1 MRRALL
7 AATLLSISALSAWA
21 GDAKLVVVELF
32 TSQGCY
38 SCPPADRFA
47 GKLRGRPDV
56 LPLSFHVDYWDYIGW
71 KDPFALPSNSARQR
85 DYAASFGLHSI
96 YTPQMV
102 ISGQQEGVGSRE
114 AHIEKL
120 IGEVRED
127 GRFLAAP
134 SIGRDSAGMLR
145 IDIPES
151 AYDGSA
157 DVYFVAFEGEKT
169 QVISRGEN
177 AGKTLT
183 YYNVVRD
190 FSHVGSW
197 RGEARQFDI
206 DGTAAMPAGA
216 DGCAVIVQERTTG
229 AIIGA
234 ARLSL

>member
-7 AATLLSISALSAWA
+7 AASLLIFTSLSVWA
-21 GDAKLVVVELF
+21 EEARLVVVELF

-38 SCPPADRFA
+38 SCPPADRYA
-47 GKLRGRPDV
+47 GKLRSRPDV

-71 KDPFALPSNSARQR
+71 KDPFALPSNAARQR

-102 ISGQQEGVGSRE
+102 VSGQLEGVGSRE
-114 AHIEKL
+114 ARIEKL
-120 IGEVRED
+120 IEKVKTD
-127 GRFLAAP
+127 GKFFAAP
-134 SIGRDSAGMLR
+134 KIGRDSAGMLR
-145 IDIPES
+145 IDIPQA
-151 AYDGSA
+151 AYGGSA
-157 DVYFVAFEGEKT
+157 DVYFIAYEGEKT

-190 FSHVGSW
+190 FSRVGSW
-197 RGEARQFDI
+197 DGEARHFYI
-206 DGTAAMPAGA
+206 DGAAAMPAGA
-216 DGCAVIVQERTTG
+216 DGCAVIVQERTSG